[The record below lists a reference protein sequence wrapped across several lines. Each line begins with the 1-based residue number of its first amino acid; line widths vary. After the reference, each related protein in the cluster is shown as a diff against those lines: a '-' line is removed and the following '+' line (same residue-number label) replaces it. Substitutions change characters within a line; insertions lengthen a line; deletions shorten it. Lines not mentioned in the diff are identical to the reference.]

1 MVYGPTRRSRPVGL
15 YEPCPLLEWNG
26 LLCWNKYVSCALLW
40 KYKIN
45 TLATYIFVVV
55 LMYSDDVANYDI
67 VVIGAGL
74 IGMATAQ
81 ELITRHPSLTY
92 CVVEKEN
99 RVGLLSY

>member
-1 MVYGPTRRSRPVGL
+1 M
-15 YEPCPLLEWNG
+15 LL
-26 LLCWNKYVSCALLW
+26 LQC
-40 KYKIN
+40 
-45 TLATYIFVVV
+45 
-55 LMYSDDVANYDI
+55 SDDVANYDV

-99 RVGLLSY
+99 KVGSLLF

>member
-1 MVYGPTRRSRPVGL
+1 MRL
-15 YEPCPLLEWNG
+15 YCKVVVML
-26 LLCWNKYVSCALLW
+26 
-40 KYKIN
+40 
-45 TLATYIFVVV
+45 FVV
-55 LMYSDDVANYDI
+55 SDDVPNYDV

-99 RVGLLSY
+99 KVGQLISKFFDYYQLQLLPADER

>member
-1 MVYGPTRRSRPVGL
+1 MI
-15 YEPCPLLEWNG
+15 
-26 LLCWNKYVSCALLW
+26 ALFL
-40 KYKIN
+40 
-45 TLATYIFVVV
+45 F
-55 LMYSDDVANYDI
+55 SDDVPNYDV

-99 RVGLLSY
+99 KVGELF